1 LTLVEEQPQQNQQ
14 QEKIKPHKG
23 FTLDYLDYSQ
33 REKILKHLKA
43 GKKLKCHHKN
53 CGYFKSEFSTLY
65 EYNVH
70 CHTNH
75 KGQPLHPELSL
86 IELLGLQPRDNPWED
101 NYCSVTTITEK
112 TKNNNKSKIYQEIE
126 KGLDF
131 LLSHFNQ
138 DDLFPRTITTGKL
151 NGKQVEVFS
160 KQEILSYF
168 QESNFIDCRVNGFPS
183 YTRYKEIPRYPP
195 DFIFID
201 IDRSSFED
209 DKSFENALSRTKKNI
224 KEKLGG
230 YGAVPTINNSGNGF
244 HIIQPIECPILE
256 EIEEFRKYK
265 GKGFPLLSQEFL
277 RFAEDYLSNGKA
289 DTNHHPSFKS
299 CQIRVPGS
307 INGKCLDNRYKRFL
321 ENIKVK
327 ILQEW
332 NGVRAPITREFIED
346 LRTYLEQKVTDQEQ
360 EQENHKTNQ
369 HQKYSNIK
377 NQSFKWIEKLLKTP
391 ITDFRKNCLS
401 LILAPY
407 LINNKNLSYP
417 ESFDIL
423 IDWLHKCDSIRK
435 LDFNSNYI
443 VKIVLNTAI
452 QKRIPPMRLKTLKNK
467 NLELYNILQKP

>member
-1 LTLVEEQPQQNQQ
+1 MTLVEEQTQQ
-14 QEKIKPHKG
+14 QEKIKSHKG
-23 FTLDYLDYSQ
+23 FTLDYIDYNQ

-53 CGYFKSEFSTLY
+53 CGYCESEFSTLY

-101 NYCSVTTITEK
+101 NSCSVTTNTEK
-112 TKNNNKSKIYQEIE
+112 TKNNNKSKIYQEVE

-138 DDLFPRTITTGKL
+138 DKLFPRTITTGKL
-151 NGKQVEVFS
+151 KGKQIEVFS
-160 KQEILSYF
+160 KQEVLSYF
-168 QESNFIDCRVNGFPS
+168 EESNFIDCRVNGFPS
-183 YTRYKEIPRYPP
+183 YTRYKEIQRYPP

-201 IDRSSFED
+201 IDRATFED

-230 YGAVPTINNSGNGF
+230 NGAIPTVNNSGNGF

-256 EIEEFRKYK
+256 EIEEFQKYK
-265 GKGFPLLSQEFL
+265 DKGFPLLSQELL

-289 DTNHHPSFKS
+289 DSRHYPSFKS

-307 INGKCLDNRYKRFL
+307 INGKCLDNRHQRL
-321 ENIKVK
+321 LGNIKVK

-346 LRTYLEQKVTDQEQ
+346 FRTYLEQKVTDQEQ
-360 EQENHKTNQ
+360 EQENNNTNQ
-369 HQKYSNIK
+369 HRKYSNIN
-377 NQSFKWIEKLLKTP
+377 NQSIEWIEKLLKTP
-391 ITDFRKNCLS
+391 ISDFRKN
-401 LILAPY
+401 
-407 LINNKNLSYP
+407 SY
-417 ESFDIL
+417 
-423 IDWLHKCDSIRK
+423 
-435 LDFNSNYI
+435 
-443 VKIVLNTAI
+443 
-452 QKRIPPMRLKTLKNK
+452 
-467 NLELYNILQKP
+467 